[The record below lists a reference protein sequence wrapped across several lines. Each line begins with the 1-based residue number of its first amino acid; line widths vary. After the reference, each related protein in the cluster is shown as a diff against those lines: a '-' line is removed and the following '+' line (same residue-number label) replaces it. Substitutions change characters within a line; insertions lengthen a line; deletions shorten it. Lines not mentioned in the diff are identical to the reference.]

1 MKKFDE
7 LPDLQRFLR
16 SWVDNPLQV
25 GAITPSS
32 ESLARLITS
41 EISGR
46 SGPILE
52 LGAGTGV
59 FTRALLERGVD
70 ESNLTLVEYG
80 SDFAWLLERRFPKA
94 RVLWMDA
101 SHLAKHR
108 LFEPETVGAVISG
121 LPLLSM
127 SPRKVIAILC
137 NAFYYLH
144 RNGSFYQFTYGPR
157 CPVARRILD
166 RLCLKATR
174 IGGTMRNLPPAAVY
188 RITRRRSFECRRGI
202 PERPP
207 STTLASPK
215 HSSA

>member
-1 MKKFDE
+1 MDEFDE

-16 SWVDNPLQV
+16 SWVDDPLRV
-25 GAITPSS
+25 GAIAPSGA
-32 ESLARLITS
+32 SLARLITS
-41 EISGR
+41 EISER

-70 ESNLTLVEYG
+70 ESDLTLVEYG
-80 SDFAWLLERRFPKA
+80 TDFTWLLEHRFPKA

-127 SPRKVIAILC
+127 PPRKVIAILFG
-137 NAFYYLH
+137 AFTYLQK
-144 RNGSFYQFTYGPR
+144 NGAFYQFTYGPR

-166 RLCLKATR
+166 RLCLRATR

-188 RITRRRSFECRRGI
+188 RITRRRSFDRR
-202 PERPP
+202 
-207 STTLASPK
+207 
-215 HSSA
+215 